1 MPTTT
6 PLGLL
11 ITCSIGAAA
20 ALFLLSEPLVA
31 GGGGLSPLLP
41 SSEEDALAGLS
52 YAAAQIIPP
61 ARLRRLR
68 QALRKLSQAL
78 EEFEQALG
86 SSEQQPHEEE
96 QEEEGS
102 IDGAA
107 APATRGEQLLSMR
120 EVCQELGMSKSWVYR
135 RIRSKDIPSI
145 KLGHNIKVRRQD
157 LEEYLRKA
165 PRYRS
170 PQE

>member
-31 GGGGLSPLLP
+31 GGGGLSPLLL

-52 YAAAQIIPP
+52 YAAQSIPP
-61 ARLRRLR
+61 VRLRRLR

-102 IDGAA
+102 IDSA

-170 PQE
+170 PEE